1 MKAIVTTDLHLT
13 NKGKDEHRFKIF
25 DYVISAVKKHNADRI
40 IILGDITDAKDSHP
54 SALVNRIVDGINR
67 MARVAPVVIL
77 MGNHDYLVDPTNPFF
92 KFLSKMK
99 NVTFIT
105 EPTMLDGMFFVP
117 HTRSLEDWKD
127 LKPPSRP
134 NVAFVHQCVTGAISE
149 SGHRLD
155 GFPMKPLRRFK
166 CPVWAGDIHRPHKV
180 DVVEYV
186 GPPYH
191 IRFGDDFVPRCI
203 VLDEKTGEA
212 EDIKFKFPK
221 KWSLN
226 ISNPDEIA
234 SMKYLR
240 EGDQVTIKLDIA
252 PEEAV
257 EWPNLKR
264 RIEQLVGELG
274 LVSFGI
280 VLKVD
285 KGVKVDRDLRE
296 LEKPK
301 TRSPGEVLSGY
312 CKREKIPRN
321 IKKEGKRILAL

>member
-1 MKAIVTTDLHLT
+1 MISIVTTDLHLT

-25 DYVISAVKKHNADRI
+25 DYVIKAVKKHDAHRI
-40 IILGDITDAKDSHP
+40 IILGDITDAKDAHP
-54 SALVNRIVDGINR
+54 SPLVNRIVDGITR
-67 MARVAPVVIL
+67 MSEVAEVVIL
-77 MGNHDYLVDPTNPFF
+77 MGNHDYLVDPTKPFF
-92 KFLSKMK
+92 KFLSKLDR
-99 NVTFIT
+99 VRFIT

-117 HTRSLEDWKD
+117 HTRSLEDWKA
-127 LKPPSRP
+127 LKPPSKP

-180 DVVEYV
+180 GVVEYV

-203 VLDEKTGEA
+203 ALNEKTGKA
-212 EDIKFKFPK
+212 EDLKFKFPK
-221 KWSLN
+221 KWSLT
-226 ISNPDEIA
+226 ISNPEELENTN
-234 SMKYLR
+234 YLR
-240 EGDQVTIKLDIA
+240 EGDQVKITLDVA

-264 RIEQLVGELG
+264 RIVELVAKLG
-274 LVSFGI
+274 LVSFG
-280 VLKVD
+280 VELKVE
-285 KGVKVDRDLRE
+285 KAVKRDRDEERSE
-296 LEKPK
+296 PVK
-301 TRSPGEVLSGY
+301 TKSPGEVLAGY

-321 IKKEGKRILAL
+321 IKREGKRILAL